1 MQLLARNAGLTSAE
15 IVPIVEGFRNI
26 GVGTSSA
33 ISQISDMQKQAR
45 DYGINVGKFMKDI
58 GSNIKMLSS
67 YNFKDGVEGFSR
79 MVAKAQALRM
89 DVSHYVLHFLKSYWT
104 RKPR

>member
-1 MQLLARNAGLTSAE
+1 
-15 IVPIVEGFRNI
+15 
-26 GVGTSSA
+26 
-33 ISQISDMQKQAR
+33 MQKQAR

-89 DVSHYVLHFLKSYWT
+89 DVSQTFSLSEKLLDPETAIETAAGFQMLGGAC
-104 RKPR
+104 RRFR